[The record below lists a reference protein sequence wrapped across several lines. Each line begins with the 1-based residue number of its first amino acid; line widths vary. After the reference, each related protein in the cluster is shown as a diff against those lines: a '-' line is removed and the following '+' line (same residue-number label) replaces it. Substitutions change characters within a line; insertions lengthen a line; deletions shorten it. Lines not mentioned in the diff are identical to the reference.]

1 VDELLVGAF
10 EIDELGVL
18 KSARGTGLGRRLLA
32 AAVEEHP
39 RAWLLTWNQAHDT
52 IAFYRRV
59 GWREPPV
66 RGPATDIVVFLAP
79 N

>member
-1 VDELLVGAF
+1 
-10 EIDELGVL
+10 
-18 KSARGTGLGRRLLA
+18 LLA

-59 GWREPPV
+59 GWQEPPV
-66 RGPATDIVVFLAP
+66 HGPETDIVVFLAP
-79 N
+79 DQPGRR